1 MKPHC
6 IEVFQLCSY
15 LLNYPTKE
23 IYESFSSLEKEVDFT
38 DAPEIKKEIDS
49 FLSKAQKVT
58 NEQLATMYVD
68 TFDFGKKTNL
78 YVTYMSNGEQRERAM
93 DLLFIKNYYKL
104 NGFDCTDLELP
115 DYLPIML
122 EFASTQNKESVEMLF
137 TRYIRNILEMID
149 SIKNTNEIYGHLVE
163 ALRITLNE
171 FDYNAPKREEL
182 EKC

>member
-1 MKPHC
+1 MKPHV

-23 IYESFSSLEKEVDFT
+23 IYQSLTQLKSELDFSEALEIE
-38 DAPEIKKEIDS
+38 KEIDT
-49 FLSKAQKVT
+49 FFTKTLNHT

-104 NGFDCTDLELP
+104 NGYDVTDLELP
-115 DYLPIML
+115 DFLPIML
-122 EFASTQNKESVEMLF
+122 EFASTQEKKSIEFLF
-137 TRYIRNILEMID
+137 SRYIRNILEMID
-149 SIKNTNEIYGHLVE
+149 SIKHTNELYGHLME
-163 ALRITLNE
+163 ALRLALKD
-171 FDYNAPKREEL
+171 FDFSSPNKEETV
-182 EKC
+182 C

>member
-15 LLNYPTKE
+15 LLHYPTNE
-23 IYESFSSLEKEVDFT
+23 IYESFSELEKELDLMDV
-38 DAPEIKKEIDS
+38 PEIKQEMES
-49 FLSKAQKVT
+49 FFSKAKNVPQ
-58 NEQLATMYVD
+58 EQLATMYVD
-68 TFDFGKKTNL
+68 TFDFGKKSNL

-122 EFASTQNKESVEMLF
+122 EFASTQTKESVEMLF
-137 TRYIRNILEMID
+137 SRYSRNVYEMIE

-163 ALRITLNE
+163 ALRLSLNE
-171 FDYNAPKREEL
+171 FDFNAPKREEL
-182 EKC
+182 V